1 MSGVNKVIIVGRL
14 GRDPELRFLQSGNAV
29 CKLNLATSEKY
40 TNKNHEL
47 VETTEWH
54 RVTIWGKLAENA
66 AKFLAKGSLVYI
78 EGKLKTNTYEKDGQ
92 KHWVTEILAT
102 NVQYLSTKAENKEN
116 SERSGNSGS
125 NSNSGNSNTNNSGR
139 RPSNSGASNSGGF
152 DEPPGSNE
160 MPDFND
166 FGGNPGD
173 DDIPF

>member
-14 GRDPELRFLQSGNAV
+14 GRDPELRFLQNGNAV

-47 VETTEWH
+47 VEATEWH
-54 RVTIWGKLAENA
+54 RVTIWGKPAENA

-78 EGKLKTNTYEKDGQ
+78 EGKLKTNSYEKEGV
-92 KHWVTEILAT
+92 KHYVTEVLAT

-116 SERSGNSGS
+116 QERPASSPS
-125 NSNSGNSNTNNSGR
+125 TNSNSGR
-139 RPSNSGASNSGGF
+139 RQSPPN
-152 DEPPGSNE
+152 DDPPGSNE
-160 MPDFND
+160 SPEPDFND

>member
-1 MSGVNKVIIVGRL
+1 
-14 GRDPELRFLQSGNAV
+14 
-29 CKLNLATSEKY
+29 
-40 TNKNHEL
+40 

-54 RVTIWGKLAENA
+54 RVTIWGKPAENA

>member
-14 GRDPELRFLQSGNAV
+14 GRDPELRYLQSGQPV

-40 TNKNHEL
+40 TNKAHEL
-47 VETTEWH
+47 VEKTEWH
-54 RVTIWGKLAENA
+54 RVTIWGKPAENA
-66 AKFLAKGSLVYI
+66 NNYLAKGSLIYV
-78 EGKLKTNTYEKDGQ
+78 EGKLQTSTFEKEGQ
-92 KHWVTEILAT
+92 KHWVTEIIAT
-102 NVQYLSTKAENKEN
+102 NVQYLSTKAENDKNKEQ
-116 SERSGNSGS
+116 SVDREQKPPQR
-125 NSNSGNSNTNNSGR
+125 NNSTGFKKQ
-139 RPSNSGASNSGGF
+139 SESSGF

>member
-14 GRDPELRFLQSGNAV
+14 GRDPELRYLQNGNPV
-29 CKLNLATSEKY
+29 CKLNIATSEKY
-40 TNKNHEL
+40 TNKEHQL

-54 RVTIWGKLAENA
+54 RVTIWGKPAENA

-125 NSNSGNSNTNNSGR
+125 NSNSGNSNQGSGR
-139 RPSNSGASNSGGF
+139 RPSNNGASNSGGF
-152 DEPPGSNE
+152 NDEPPGSNE